1 MYINLQNENHIRN
14 ARFLNVF
21 FSKTLSGIYNADNL
35 IYNYYN
41 IDPNWRI
48 DEKANRILLL
58 EPEIFSKYPVSNRC
72 IQFALKLSD
81 NIHEIQFFSGS
92 FEQLKKEYSIN
103 EFVFKEHPLNSHYIG
118 TEDERDWLCKIDGDY
133 LSFFKY
139 WNKIKKKL
147 I

>member
-1 MYINLQNENHIRN
+1 MRHIKQENLHLQH
-14 ARFLNVF
+14 
-21 FSKTLSGIYNADNL
+21 K
-35 IYNYYN
+35 
-41 IDPNWRI
+41 
-48 DEKANRILLL
+48 RILLT
-58 EPEIFSKYPVSNRC
+58 SGT
-72 IQFALKLSD
+72 D

-139 WNKIKKKL
+139 
-147 I
+147 